1 MEINSETKIVGL
13 IGHPIS
19 HSFSP
24 LIHNFAFELLGLNYK
39 YLTFDVLP
47 ENLEDALKGLIALGI
62 TGVNV
67 TIPHKES
74 VIANLNDV
82 SSEARIIG
90 AVNTIVNDNQK
101 LIGYNTDV
109 FGFTESIK
117 KYKEV
122 IANTSV
128 FIFGA
133 GGSARAVIYSLITNF
148 QPGRIVIA
156 NRNISRAEGI
166 ARYFSQVLGYKNFEV
181 KEFFLPDIAKDIKSS
196 RLIVN
201 ATPIGM
207 HPNIN
212 DSPIQSDE
220 IFHEGQIVY
229 DLVYNPPMTKFL
241 KIAQNKGAEVVSG
254 LDMLIF
260 QAGKSFELW
269 TGKEMPIAETKKF
282 LIQKLKSKRRKN
294 DPSR

>member
-1 MEINSETKIVGL
+1 MEINSDTKIVGL

-47 ENLEDALKGLIALGI
+47 ENLEDALKGIIALGI

-82 SSEARIIG
+82 SPEARIIG
-90 AVNTIVNDNQK
+90 SVNTIVNDNQK

-117 KYKEV
+117 KYKEA
-122 IANTSV
+122 IANTPV

-133 GGSARAVIYSLITNF
+133 GGSARAIIYSLITNF

-156 NRNISRAEGI
+156 NRNTSRAEGI
-166 ARYFSQVLGYKNFEV
+166 ARYFSQVLGYKNFDV
-181 KEFFLPDIAKDIKSS
+181 KEFFFPDIAKDIKSS

-201 ATPIGM
+201 TTPIGM
-207 HPNIN
+207 HPNVN
-212 DSPIQSDE
+212 DSPVQSDE

-229 DLVYNPPMTKFL
+229 DIVYNPPMTKLL
-241 KIAQNKGAEVVSG
+241 KMAQNKGAEVISG

-282 LIQKLKSKRRKN
+282 LLQKLKSKRKKN
-294 DPSR
+294 DTPR

>member
-1 MEINSETKIVGL
+1 MEINAETKIVGL

-47 ENLEDALKGLIALGI
+47 ENLGDALKGIIALGI
-62 TGVNV
+62 AGINV

-82 SSEARIIG
+82 SPEALIVG
-90 AVNTIVNDNQK
+90 AVNTIVNYNQS

-109 FGFTESIK
+109 FGFAESIK
-117 KYKEV
+117 KYKEM
-122 IANTSV
+122 IINTPV

-148 QPGRIVIA
+148 QPERIIIA

-166 ARYFSQVLGYKNFEV
+166 ARYFSQVLGYKNFEI
-181 KEFFLPDIAKDIKSS
+181 KELFFPDIAGDIKSS

-212 DSPIQSDE
+212 DSPIQSDK

-229 DLVYNPPMTKFL
+229 DLVYNPPMTKLL
-241 KIAQNKGAEVVSG
+241 KIAQNKGAKVISG
-254 LDMLIF
+254 IDMLIF
-260 QAGKSFELW
+260 QAGKSFLLW
-269 TGKEMPIAETKKF
+269 TGREMPIDEIKKF
-282 LIQKLKSKRRKN
+282 LLQKLKSKRGKK
-294 DPSR
+294 